1 MLNLEGKIVFITG
14 ASSGIGEACAIEFAK
29 LKANLILAARRKDRL
44 SKLADELEKQYQ
56 IKVICLEVDV
66 KNFDDVQN
74 KFNSLESSWKKIDI
88 LLNNAGLAKGLN
100 KVYEGKLSDWDEMI
114 DTNLKGLLNV
124 TRVVSPQMVERQSGQ
139 IINIGSTAGH
149 EVYTHG
155 NVYSATKFA
164 VKSLTQSF
172 RLDMLDKG
180 IKVSSVDPGMVYT
193 EFAKVRFS
201 GDEQKAEQVYKGI
214 TPLSPTDVAESVVFC
229 ATRPYNVNINE
240 IILTPIQQA
249 SSTQVYRK

>member
-14 ASSGIGEACAIEFAK
+14 ASSGIGEACAKEFAK

-44 SKLADELEKQYQ
+44 LKLADELEKQYQ
-56 IKVICLEVDV
+56 IKIKCLEVDV
-66 KNFDDVQN
+66 RNFDDVQN
-74 KFNSLESSWKKIDI
+74 KFNSLESKWKQVDI

-100 KVYEGKLSDWDEMI
+100 KVYEGSLSDWDEMI

-124 TRVVSPQMVERQSGQ
+124 TRVVSPQMVDRKSGH

-193 EFAKVRFS
+193 EFSKVRFS
-201 GDEQKAEQVYKGI
+201 GDNQKAEQVYKGI
-214 TPLSPTDVAESVVFC
+214 TPLSPSDVAESVVFC

-240 IILTPIQQA
+240 IIITPIQQA